1 MIKLKDILLEG
12 MSKNDIQS
20 VIDRVYP
27 KMVKALGR
35 ARRGTPKV
43 EMHTNIYVRVSGI
56 EGAEG
61 EANPHAEYEWNK
73 NEIYL
78 YLPKMINEEEVIRA
92 LLHEYTH
99 ATQDPNKMKEY
110 RKLGYAK
117 NPYEK
122 AATKAEGNW
131 KKYL

>member
-1 MIKLKDILLEG
+1 MN
-12 MSKNDIQS
+12 KNDIQS

-27 KMVKALGR
+27 QIVKNLGR

-43 EMHTNIYVRVSGI
+43 EMHNNIYVRVSGI
-56 EGAEG
+56 EGQQG
-61 EANPHAEYEWNK
+61 EANPHAEYEWDK

-78 YLPKMINEEEVIRA
+78 YLPKMINEEEIIKG

-99 ATQDPNKMKEY
+99 ATQAPKKMKEY

-122 AATKAEGNW
+122 AATKAEKNW
-131 KKYL
+131 KKYIS